1 MQDLTDVL
9 DDETPKEPTVLV
21 PQIEENIPLP
31 KKAAEAMPELT
42 LEQELQMRAATIK
55 LLSDLMGEEL
65 TPTEENKAQAT
76 ELAAQMMTNPATK
89 PDFAKYPNETM
100 AFLAGMVAQS
110 NCMLV
115 NDLADFKMYV
125 VNKLVTEIE
134 TAKDPKSR
142 ISALGK
148 LGEIDGVDAFK
159 KRTEVTVK
167 QQSMEEIEDELKKT
181 LAQIRGRV
189 IDAEFKD
196 VTPE

>member
-1 MQDLTDVL
+1 
-9 DDETPKEPTVLV
+9 
-21 PQIEENIPLP
+21 
-31 KKAAEAMPELT
+31 MPELT

-65 TPTEENKAQAT
+65 APTEENKAQAT
-76 ELAAQMMTNPATK
+76 ELATQMMTDPATK
-89 PDFAKYPNETM
+89 PDFAQYPNETM

-115 NDLADFKMYV
+115 NDLAEFKLYV
-125 VNKLVTEIE
+125 VNKLVHEIE